1 MFIEHSTKLLLG
13 FRAFETAPGGMH
25 GMAKTAQMP
34 KRTPKRGRA
43 RSAPADVPALPP
55 LEPDE
60 ECSSVAKINKWIALG
75 DIALGQGIGRKI
87 A

>member
-13 FRAFETAPGGMH
+13 FRAFETAPGGMR
-25 GMAKTAQMP
+25 GIAKIMQMP
-34 KRTPKRGRA
+34 KRTPKRGRV
-43 RSAPADVPALPP
+43 RSAPADVLALPT

-60 ECSSVAKINKWIALG
+60 ECSSVAKVNKWIALA

>member
-1 MFIEHSTKLLLG
+1 MFIDHATKLRLG
-13 FRAFETAPGGMH
+13 FRAFETAPGGTH
-25 GMAKTAQMP
+25 GIAKIVQIP
-34 KRTPKRGRA
+34 KRNPKRGRT
-43 RSAPADVPALPP
+43 RSAPADAPALPL

-60 ECSSVAKINKWIALG
+60 QCSSVATINKWIALA